1 MITGTNIF
9 YISNF
14 NVIGGTEQFIYELTR
29 KYKDLDITVL
39 YKTGHWKQIER
50 IAKNVRIIKYKGEK
64 VQCKKFFCNYETDII
79 ENVDAEVYTQ
89 IIHAMFKTNKIK
101 PRVNEKITQYFAV
114 SEIAASEWE
123 ELTGIKAKVVRNPL
137 QLLEEEKK
145 PVLFLVSATRLTR
158 EKGKDRM
165 EALGRMLNANGIEYL
180 WLIFTNDDST
190 IDNPNMV
197 YVKPRLNV
205 RNYLSGLKN
214 TGNVY
219 GVQLSDCEG
228 DCYFTR
234 ECEALGI
241 PVLGTP
247 INSFKEQGL
256 IDGKNCYYL
265 PFDMQDIDVERIV
278 NNIPKYEGYIRD
290 DAWRKELANVKSNYK
305 EEEMK
310 VKVKCTY
317 SYDDVEKGKT
327 MELGEEWT
335 VDKERA
341 DVLLANPFHIVE
353 VVEYIEEPK
362 VEKAIAKPKT
372 EKAIKPRKR

>member
-1 MITGTNIF
+1 
-9 YISNF
+9 
-14 NVIGGTEQFIYELTR
+14 
-29 KYKDLDITVL
+29 
-39 YKTGHWKQIER
+39 
-50 IAKNVRIIKYKGEK
+50 
-64 VQCKKFFCNYETDII
+64 
-79 ENVDAEVYTQ
+79 
-89 IIHAMFKTNKIK
+89 MFKTNRIT
-101 PRVNEKITQYFAV
+101 PRINPKITQYFAV
-114 SEIAASEWE
+114 SEIAAKEWE

-137 QLLEEEKK
+137 QVLEEEKK
-145 PVLFLVSATRLTR
+145 PILFLVSATRLTR

-180 WLIFTNDDST
+180 WLIFTNDDSA
-190 IDNPNMV
+190 IDNPNIV

-241 PVLGTP
+241 PLLITP
-247 INSFKEQGL
+247 LPSFEEQGL
-256 IDGKNCYYL
+256 KDGVNCYYL
-265 PFDMQDIDVERIV
+265 PFDMKDIDIDKIV
-278 NNIPKYEGYIRD
+278 NKIPKYDPYVRED
-290 DAWRKELANVKSNYK
+290 KWRNELIDIKSTYK

-317 SYDDVEKGKT
+317 SYDDVELGKT
-327 MELGEEWT
+327 VALGDEWI
-335 VDKERA
+335 VDKDRA
-341 DVLLANPFHIVE
+341 KVLLENPYHLVE

-372 EKAIKPRKR
+372 EKAVKPRKR

>member
-29 KYKDLDITVL
+29 KYKDIDITVL

-101 PRVNEKITQYFAV
+101 PRIEKKITQYFAV

-137 QLLEEEKK
+137 QVLEEEKK

-180 WLIFTNDDST
+180 WLIFTNDDSA
-190 IDNPNMV
+190 IDNPNIV

-265 PFDMQDIDVERIV
+265 PFDMQDIDIERIV
-278 NNIPKYEGYIRD
+278 NNIPKYEGYTREDKWID
-290 DAWRKELANVKSNYK
+290 ELIKVKSNYK

-317 SYDDVEKGKT
+317 SYDDVEIGRT
-327 MELGEEWT
+327 IGLGEEFI
-335 VDKERA
+335 VDKERY
-341 DVLLANPFHIVE
+341 DVLAANPYHLIE
-353 VVEYIEEPK
+353 MVEYIQDEKPKEKAVKPKKK
-362 VEKAIAKPKT
+362 VEK
-372 EKAIKPRKR
+372 R

>member
-14 NVIGGTEQFIYELTR
+14 NVIGGTEQYIYELTR
-29 KYKDLDITVL
+29 KYKDLDSTVI

-50 IAKNVRIIKYKGEK
+50 IAKNVRIIKYNGQKIK
-64 VQCKKFFCNYETDII
+64 CKKFFCNYEYDII
-79 ENVDAEVYTQ
+79 DNVEAEEYIQ

-101 PRVNEKITQYFAV
+101 PRINKKITQYYAV

-137 QLLEEEKK
+137 QMLETK
-145 PVLFLVSATRLTR
+145 PVLFLVSATRLTA
-158 EKGKDRM
+158 EKGKARI
-165 EALGRMLNANGIEYL
+165 EKLGNMLNEKGIDYL
-180 WLIFTNDDST
+180 WFIFTNDTDK
-190 IDNPNMV
+190 IDNPNIC
-197 YVKPRLNV
+197 YIKPRLNV
-205 RNYLSGLKN
+205 RQYLYTLKQ

-241 PVLGTP
+241 PLLVTP
-247 INSFKEQGL
+247 IPSFKEQGL
-256 IDGKNCYYL
+256 IDGVNCYYL
-265 PFDMQDIDVERIV
+265 PFDMKDIDIDKIV
-278 NNIPKYEGYIRD
+278 NNIPKYEGYIRED
-290 DAWRKELANVKSNYK
+290 KWKDELINVKSNYK

-317 SYDDVEKGKT
+317 SYTDVELGKDIP
-327 MELGEEWT
+327 LGYEWI
-335 VDKERA
+335 VDKKRA
-341 DVLLANPFHIVE
+341 DVLLNNPHHLVE
-353 VVEYIEEPK
+353 VVEYIQDEKPKEKAVKPKKK
-362 VEKAIAKPKT
+362 VEK
-372 EKAIKPRKR
+372 R

>member
-14 NVIGGTEQFIYELTR
+14 NIIGGTEQFIYELTR
-29 KYKDLDITVL
+29 KYKDIDITVV

-64 VQCKKFFCNYETDII
+64 VQCKKFFCNYEYDII
-79 ENVDAEVYTQ
+79 DNVEAEEYIQ

-137 QLLEEEKK
+137 QVLEEEKK
-145 PVLFLVSATRLTR
+145 PILFLVSATRLTP

-165 EALGRMLNANGIEYL
+165 EKLGNMLNEKGIEYL
-180 WLIFTNDDST
+180 WLIFTNDT
-190 IDNPNMV
+190 EIIDNPNIC
-197 YVKPRLNV
+197 YVKPRLSV
-205 RNYLSGLKN
+205 RRYLSSLKA
-214 TGNVY
+214 TENVY
-219 GVQLSDCEG
+219 GVQLSNCEG

-241 PVLGTP
+241 PILGTP
-247 INSFKEQGL
+247 IPSFKEQGL
-256 IDGKNCYYL
+256 KDGENCYYL
-265 PFDMQDIDVERIV
+265 PFNMKDIDIDKIV
-278 NNIPKYEGYIRD
+278 NNIPKYEGYIKND
-290 DAWRKELANVKSNYK
+290 TWRYELENVKSNYE

-317 SYDDVEKGKT
+317 SYDDVEIGRT
-327 MELGEEWT
+327 IGLGEEFI
-335 VDKERA
+335 VDKKRA
-341 DVLLANPFHIVE
+341 DVLLANPYHLVEIVE
-353 VVEYIEEPK
+353 YVQDEKPK
-362 VEKAIAKPKT
+362 EKAVKPKKNVEK
-372 EKAIKPRKR
+372 R